1 MIYSCVYSWVVGFP
15 LSQHVPRTL
24 ITRNFSTSSP
34 ASTMACAW
42 SGARGKPSN
51 RQPFSFT
58 SSCNKRSWKTKRG
71 AGPQGGRIP
80 GGQQIMCIYIHIYI
94 NRYRYI
100 CDYILIYF
108 VYMILDALGFMPRTL
123 RMHKSTSPLNYTQL
137 LHQIHNQLAWHQ
149 PQHSARPWADPE
161 SAISGG
167 W

>member
-1 MIYSCVYSWVVGFP
+1 MCLFLGGGISTFSARPPDLDHQELLHVQSCIHHGLCLVW
-15 LSQHVPRTL
+15 
-24 ITRNFSTSSP
+24 SSRETIQQ
-34 ASTMACAW
+34 ATFLLHIVLQQAVLENKKRRRA
-42 SGARGKPSN
+42 ARGTYSRWATN
-51 RQPFSFT
+51 
-58 SSCNKRSWKTKRG
+58 N
-71 AGPQGGRIP
+71 
-80 GGQQIMCIYIHIYI
+80 MYVYIYIYIYI